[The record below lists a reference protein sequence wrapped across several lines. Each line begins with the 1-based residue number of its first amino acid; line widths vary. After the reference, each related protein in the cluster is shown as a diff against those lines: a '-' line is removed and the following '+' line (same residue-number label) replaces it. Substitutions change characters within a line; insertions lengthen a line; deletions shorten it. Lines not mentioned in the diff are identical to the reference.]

1 MVTRLLEGDGDPEWK
16 ARAVVAGLKAAGWRP
31 TVLAESLDWRTASGS
46 RGRSATGARPS
57 ASAREWVLEQS
68 RAAAEQQD
76 ADAKARVKAR
86 ATGRNPDG
94 GDR

>member
-46 RGRSATGARPS
+46 RGGSGSRIPDGARD
-57 ASAREWVLEQS
+57 WVLGK
-68 RAAAEQQD
+68 AAD
-76 ADAKARVKAR
+76 AVERQEAAAKARVKAR
-86 ATGRNPDG
+86 ANGDATDG